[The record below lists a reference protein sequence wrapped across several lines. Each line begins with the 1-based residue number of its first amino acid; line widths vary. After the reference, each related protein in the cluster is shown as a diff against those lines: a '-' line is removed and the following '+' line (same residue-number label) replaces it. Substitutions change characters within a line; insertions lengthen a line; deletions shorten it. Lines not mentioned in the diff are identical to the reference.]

1 MEAILMNFHRE
12 YRTIFISF
20 LEGPVTS
27 QGKKRKLTE
36 KDYEKVCV

>member
-1 MEAILMNFHRE
+1 MLMNFHRE
-12 YRTIFISF
+12 YRTIFASF

-27 QGKKRKLTE
+27 QGKKRKPTE